1 MAPGT
6 MTAPGTPKVEPIPG
20 PKSSEPAKKLPN
32 GGTDGKQVQAI
43 PQFGNPPILEVAPAK
58 SESPF

>member
-1 MAPGT
+1 VIAPGT
-6 MTAPGTPKVEPIPG
+6 KVEPIPG
-20 PKSSEPAKKLPN
+20 PKTGEPAKKLPT

-43 PQFGNPPILEVAPAK
+43 PPAGSPPILEVAPAR